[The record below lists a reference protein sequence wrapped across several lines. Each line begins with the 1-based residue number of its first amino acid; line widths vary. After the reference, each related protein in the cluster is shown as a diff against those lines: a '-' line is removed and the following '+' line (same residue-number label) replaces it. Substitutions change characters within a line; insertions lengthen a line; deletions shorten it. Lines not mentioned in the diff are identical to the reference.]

1 MVYNLLNQYKGNS
14 EALEVIRIINY
25 TNDSV
30 FLTGKAGTGKSTLL
44 KKITSQLNRNFIIVA
59 PTGIAAINVGGQT
72 IHSFFRIAPRPYLPE
87 DKDIEFIENKQEILK
102 NLDLIVIDEVSMVR
116 ADVMNAID
124 LSLKKNL
131 KSSKP
136 FAGIQL
142 LMIGDLFQLP
152 PVIDSKKLNEVEILG
167 NYQTP
172 YFFSCKSF
180 DRGFVYHI
188 VELQKVYRQ
197 SDEKFIHLLNAVREN
212 VITSQDLLNLN
223 NRYNPTYE
231 PAPNSDEIT
240 LATTNQIVTDIN
252 ASKLNSISSSQ
263 YRFNALTTGAF
274 ETDRSTTKLPTDK
287 ILSIKVNAQIM
298 FIKNDTGEHRRWVN
312 GSLGKVISIDE
323 AEITVYISSTKTTHQ
338 VERVTWEDIEYV
350 WNKKEEKIEQKVVG
364 TFTQFPIKL
373 AWAVTIHK
381 SQGQTFD
388 KTIINLGTGAFTT
401 GQTYVA
407 LSRCTTFEGITLKT
421 QVRKSDI
428 KVDSKVQT
436 FLNNKQQQNMEADKY
451 DSIINGL
458 ETKLR
463 TYNDKNDNLLSE
475 RQAYLKNIEIA
486 NRHLQQCKA
495 DLAVKEKTVSDLL
508 NQNRSLKNEVQ
519 SLNAKLEKALSGT
532 NGYVIAIVFL
542 IAVCAFLI
550 YKMLQT

>member
-1 MVYNLLNQYKGNS
+1 MVYNLLNQYKDNP
-14 EALEVIRIINY
+14 EALEVIRLINY

-59 PTGIAAINVGGQT
+59 PTGIAAINVSGQT

-124 LSLKKNL
+124 LSLRKNL

-180 DRGFVYHI
+180 DRGFIYHI

-252 ASKLNSISSSQ
+252 VSKLSSISSSQ
-263 YRFNALTTGAF
+263 YTFNALTTGTF

-287 ILSIKVNAQIM
+287 ILSLKVNAQVM

-312 GSLGKVISIDE
+312 GSLGKVISIHDS
-323 AEITVYISSTKTTHQ
+323 EITVYISSTRTTHQ
-338 VERVTWEDIEYV
+338 VERANWEDIEYV
-350 WNKKEEKIEQKVVG
+350 WDKKEEKIEQKVVG

-428 KVDSKVQT
+428 KVDPKVQT
-436 FLNNKQQQNMEADKY
+436 FLNNKQHQNMGTDKY

-458 ETKLR
+458 ETKLK

-486 NRHLQQCKA
+486 NRQLQQCKT
-495 DLAVKEKTVSDLL
+495 DLAAKENTVSDLS

-532 NGYVIAIVFL
+532 NGYVITIVFL
-542 IAVCAFLI
+542 IVVCAFLI
-550 YKMLQT
+550 YKMLQS